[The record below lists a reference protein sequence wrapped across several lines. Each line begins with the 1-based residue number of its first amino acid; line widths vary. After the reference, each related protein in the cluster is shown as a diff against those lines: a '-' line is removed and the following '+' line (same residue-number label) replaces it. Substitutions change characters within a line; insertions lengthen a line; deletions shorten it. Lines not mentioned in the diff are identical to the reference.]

1 MISIKNLHVEV
12 EGKEVL
18 KGLNLE
24 IKGGEIHALMG
35 PNGVGKSTLSKV
47 IAGHPSYEVT
57 CGEIHYNGKDL
68 FELSVEERARE
79 GIFLAFQN
87 PVEIPGVAN
96 LYFLRHA
103 YNQKRK
109 ARGEE
114 EIAPTDFLK
123 LVREK
128 ITALGLSN
136 DFLKRDLNSG
146 FSGGEKKQNEMLQM
160 ALLEPDLFLLDEID
174 SGLDVDALKLVS
186 AGVNSLMNDNKAVL
200 LITHYQRL
208 LEYIEPTFIHILYE
222 GEIVL
227 SGGPELARAIE
238 DRGYQQIVSEKRVS

>member
-1 MISIKNLHVEV
+1 MITIKNLHVTV

-18 KGLNLE
+18 KGLDLE

-57 CGEIHYNGKDL
+57 QGEILYNGKDL
-68 FELSVEERARE
+68 FALSVEERARE

-103 YNQKRK
+103 YNQKLK
-109 ARGEE
+109 AKGKE
-114 EIAPTDFLK
+114 EIAPSDFLK

-128 ITALGLSN
+128 ISALGLSS

-174 SGLDVDALKLVS
+174 SGLDVDALKLV
-186 AGVNSLMNDNKAVL
+186 AQGVNTLMNEQKAVL

-208 LEYIEPTFIHILYE
+208 LDYIEPTFIHILFE
-222 GEIVL
+222 GKIVL
-227 SGGPELARAIE
+227 SGGAELAPMIE
-238 DRGYQQIVSEKRVS
+238 EQGYQHLVQKRVS

>member
-1 MISIKNLHVEV
+1 MITVKDLHVSV

-18 KGLNLE
+18 KGLDLT
-24 IKGGEIHALMG
+24 IKGGEIHVLMG

-47 IAGHPSYEVT
+47 IAGHPSYEVIS
-57 CGEIHYNGKDL
+57 GEILYKGKDL

-103 YNQKRK
+103 YNQKQK
-109 ARGEE
+109 ALGKE

-128 ITALGLSN
+128 IATLGLSS

-160 ALLEPDLFLLDEID
+160 ALLEPELFLLDEID

-186 AGVNSLMNDNKAVL
+186 KGVNSLMDANKAVL

-208 LEYIEPTFIHILYE
+208 LEYIEPTYIHILYE
-222 GEIVL
+222 GKIVR
-227 SGGPELARAIE
+227 SGGPELALAIE
-238 DRGYQQIVSEKRVS
+238 ERGYSALVSEKRAS

>member
-1 MISIKNLHVEV
+1 MITIKNLHVNV

-18 KGLNLE
+18 KGLDLT

-57 CGEIHYNGKDL
+57 CGEILYKGKDL
-68 FELSVEERARE
+68 FALSVEERARE
-79 GIFLAFQN
+79 GVFLAFQN

-103 YNQKRK
+103 YNQKQK
-109 ARGEE
+109 AQGKED
-114 EIAPTDFLK
+114 ISPTDFLK

-128 ITALGLSN
+128 ITQLGLSN

-160 ALLEPDLFLLDEID
+160 ALLEPELFLLDEID

-186 AGVNSLMNDNKAVL
+186 AGVNTLMNENKAVL

-208 LEYIEPTFIHILYE
+208 LEYIEPTYIHILYE
-222 GEIVL
+222 GKIVL
-227 SGGPELARAIE
+227 SGGPELAAAIE
-238 DRGYQQIVSEKRVS
+238 ERGYQSLVSEKRAS